1 MKDFV
6 AVVAPQLQSTNTIC
20 PEPIQHFAV
29 LDLIEEVTESGIEP
43 IVIEQTLQEST
54 KNRTA
59 PSKVSTTPVV
69 ADEMFRE
76 SKHSDEKVQC
86 CPGKIQRQFSD
97 SSSATATSAI
107 FNNAMANDSDHLAKP
122 ILTPTTALTNLVAPS
137 PPKPRLKLLVKRQIL
152 VKRQRQLSF
161 VRVAPLNIKL
171 HQLQKHSIL
180 GEGTFGIVWL
190 VSDPTSQKENKY
202 YALKKQSKA
211 FLIGENQV
219 EAVTQEKIM
228 LENMRH
234 PFLIQLEKTYQDE
247 CFIYMLL
254 EFVQG
259 GELFS
264 LMHEDES
271 SILPEHQAK
280 FYALCL
286 SDVLDY
292 LRSRKYVYRDLK
304 GENVML
310 DGKGYV
316 KLIDFGFCK
325 YLLAEKTYTLCG
337 TPGYLSPEM
346 VTVQGHN
353 FSTDNWSLG
362 VLIYEMIAGSSPFYY
377 DGIDQAEL
385 FDAIALNDFP
395 PLPDTISSEAK
406 DLVAGLLQKDP
417 VIRYGST
424 HQCKIQEHAWFRELD
439 LDAMRHREM
448 EAPWVPYLEGP
459 LDTSNFNDW
468 SELEQAEKDGTLGAD
483 GDVSKKGL
491 AVSKRDQKLF
501 EGVF

>member
-1 MKDFV
+1 V
-6 AVVAPQLQSTNTIC
+6 
-20 PEPIQHFAV
+20 
-29 LDLIEEVTESGIEP
+29 
-43 IVIEQTLQEST
+43 
-54 KNRTA
+54 
-59 PSKVSTTPVV
+59 
-69 ADEMFRE
+69 
-76 SKHSDEKVQC
+76 
-86 CPGKIQRQFSD
+86 
-97 SSSATATSAI
+97 
-107 FNNAMANDSDHLAKP
+107 
-122 ILTPTTALTNLVAPS
+122 
-137 PPKPRLKLLVKRQIL
+137 
-152 VKRQRQLSF
+152 
-161 VRVAPLNIKL
+161 KL

-190 VSDPTSQKENKY
+190 VSDPTNQKEKKY

-219 EAVTQEKIM
+219 EAVIQEKIM

-271 SILPEHQAK
+271 STLPEHQAK

-292 LRSRKYVYRDLK
+292 LRNRKYVYRDLK

-310 DGKGYV
+310 DAKGYV

-346 VTVQGHN
+346 VTVQGHS

-377 DGIDQAEL
+377 DGIDQSEL
-385 FDAIALNDFP
+385 FDAIALDDYP
-395 PLPDTISSEAK
+395 PLPDTVSTAAK

-417 VIRYGST
+417 VTRYGSPN
-424 HQCKIQEHAWFRELD
+424 QCKIQDHIWFEELD
-439 LDAMRHREM
+439 LEAMRHREM
-448 EAPWVPYLEGP
+448 EAPWVPYLDGP

-468 SELEQAEKDGTLGAD
+468 SELEQAEKDGTIGSD